1 MNASPTVSTSPIHT
15 VSPAQNLADTFAG
28 KDSLKTFNKAI
39 LAADLRDY
47 FTGAGPYTV
56 FAPTEAAFSKLPAGK
71 LDEWLKPENKSSLIG
86 MLKNHVTPGRV
97 SADAVGKLDQA
108 KSVNGQIVMVKTTGG
123 KVTLDNASITTPD
136 VSSSNG
142 VIHLIDEVLG
152 TSRS

>member
-1 MNASPTVSTSPIHT
+1 MNASPTVSPSPTHAA
-15 VSPAQNLADTFAG
+15 PATQNLADTFAG

-39 LAADLRDY
+39 LAADLGDY

-71 LDEWLKPENKSSLIG
+71 LDEWLKPENKPKLVA
-86 MLKNHVTPGRV
+86 MLKNHITPGRV
-97 SADAVGKLDQA
+97 SAAEVGKLEQA
-108 KSVNGQIVMVKTTGG
+108 KSVNGQIVMVKTTGD

-152 TSRS
+152 TSKS